1 MHNPLEKTLRTQL
14 ENIVKAAR
22 DCAEAGAREAVEV
35 LGVADANAPGHLS
48 PKERELR
55 VRLRAHARQL
65 GDVLSEDNRQGITS
79 LVEEIAY
86 EHWHRMLFARFLA
99 ENGLLFYDGV
109 AISLE
114 DCRDLAE
121 ELHFPSPWELA
132 ASCAAKM
139 LPQIFRLDSPSFE
152 LTFAPDRIRALER
165 LLDSIAPE
173 TFAASDALGWLYQF
187 WQTRRKKEINESEV
201 KIGAKELPAVTQL
214 FTEPYMVSFLLDNT
228 LGAWY
233 AAPKLK
239 GRIFDS
245 EAEAKAAVSTP
256 AIPLQYLR
264 LIQMEDKSW
273 IPAGGTFDKW
283 PAELKDFTLLD
294 PCCGSGHFLVASF
307 LMLVPMRM
315 EREGLDAATAVD
327 KVLTDNIHGLEL
339 DQRCVELAAFALAF
353 EAWRYPDAGGYRPLP
368 SFHLA
373 CDGIAPQMKREEWLR
388 LARSAARNLPAAS
401 TDLIPDDNPGLWES
415 QLLNAMGKLYNTFE
429 NAPVLGSLINPEHL
443 AGDLFQADFADVA
456 RILHDNLSG
465 SNAETREA
473 VIAAHG
479 IIKAME
485 LLGKKYT
492 LVITNPPYRGA
503 GDLTYSLLKYIEAHY
518 LDAKKDLATVFI
530 KRGFE
535 FLLGNGS
542 LCLVVPQNW
551 LFLTTY
557 RKLREKI
564 LTDTT
569 LNIVIKLG
577 AGAFETISGEVVK
590 VVLFI
595 ASNCASDNMH
605 TVWGKDVSN
614 VKDIVTKA
622 ASIQNGSLLG
632 MQQSSLKRNPDSR
645 ISLSTVTDNKLLSI
659 SAYSAQGI
667 GTTDN
672 PRFVQGFWE
681 QRTHAEEWVYFQRA
695 SEKQDWYSGYSNMF
709 AWGGNSNSAYF
720 KHIAELKKE
729 NRIGGGWQAGSIA
742 WQRAGFSINVTGK
755 KNISIYSQCKFD
767 TTIGAIIPRNKE
779 ALLPVFAY
787 IKSPQYL
794 ENLSDIDQAL
804 SITEATLVKVPFD
817 LEYWTKVAEE
827 KYPHGLPEPFTDDP
841 TQWIFHGHP
850 CASVIWDERMKRLKI
865 GDDRIDSTVLH
876 VAVARLLGYRWP
888 AELDPKMELAPEM
901 REVMKRLDALQSLV
915 DDDGIVCIPALRQ
928 EQDAATRLLSLLV
941 AAYGDAWNGTITDQ
955 LLVSCGCE
963 GKRLE
968 QWLRDKFFVQHAKLF
983 GDRPFIWQI
992 WDGLRDGFSVLVN
1005 YHKLDNKLLNS
1016 LIYSYLGDWINKQND
1031 DIANGVDGAQEKLD
1045 AAKSLKSKLIAILE
1059 GDAPYDIFVRWK
1071 TLDEQPIGW
1080 NPDINDGVRL
1090 NIRPFMIAGVLRENK
1105 PPKLNIK
1112 WDKDRGKDVASAPWY
1127 PVFHGDRINDHHL
1140 SLTEKRKTINR
1151 RK

>member
-14 ENIVKAAR
+14 ENIVKPAR
-22 DCAEAGAREAVEV
+22 EYAEAGAREAVEV

-48 PKERELR
+48 PEERELR

-65 GDVLSEDNRQGITS
+65 GDALSSDGRQGITS

-99 ENGLLFYDGV
+99 ENGLLFYEGV

-121 ELHFPSPWELA
+121 ELHFSSPWELA
-132 ASCAAKM
+132 ANCAAKM

-165 LLDSIAPE
+165 LLDSIDSA

-214 FTEPYMVSFLLDNT
+214 FTEPYMVSFLLDNS

-315 EREGLDAATAVD
+315 ELEGLDAATAVD
-327 KVLTDNIHGLEL
+327 KVLTENIHGLEL
-339 DQRCVELAAFALAF
+339 DQRCVELAAFALAL
-353 EAWRYPDAGGYRPLP
+353 EAWRYPDAGGYRTLP
-368 SFHLA
+368 GFHLA
-373 CDGIAPQMKREEWLR
+373 CDGIAPQMKREEWMR
-388 LARSAARNLPAAS
+388 LARAAARNLPAAS
-401 TDLIPDDNPGLWES
+401 TDLIPDDNPSLWES
-415 QLLNAMGKLYNTFE
+415 QLLNAMGELYYTFE

-443 AGDLFQADFADVA
+443 AGDLLQADFADVA
-456 RILHDNLSG
+456 KILHDNLSN
-465 SNAETREA
+465 SSAEAKEA

-485 LLGKKYT
+485 LLSKKYT
-492 LVITNPPYRGA
+492 LVITNVPYLSRA
-503 GDLTYSLLKYIEAHY
+503 KQDALLQDYCEKYY
-518 LDAKKDLATVFI
+518 NDAKGDLATVFLERCLEI
-530 KRGFE
+530 NKI
-535 FLLGNGS
+535 NGTS
-542 LCLVVPQNW
+542 CTVLPQNW

-557 RKLREKI
+557 RKFRTKL
-564 LTDTT
+564 LTKKEFHF
-569 LNIVIKLG
+569 IARLG
-577 AGAFETISGEVVK
+577 AGAFQTPMWDFNVQLICIS
-590 VVLFI
+590 
-595 ASNCASDNMH
+595 NNTPDDNH
-605 TVWGKDVSN
+605 LLCGIDVSAPHEARL
-614 VKDIVTKA
+614 KA
-622 ASIQNGSLLG
+622 SLLIENEIK
-632 MQQSSLKRNPDSR
+632 QVLQAAQKNNSDARIVLEENQSKVL
-645 ISLSTVTDNKLLSI
+645 LNK
-659 SAYSAQGI
+659 YAQGLAGI
-667 GTTDN
+667 LNGDS
-672 PRFVQGFWE
+672 PRFLHLYWE
-681 QRTHAEEWVYFQRA
+681 LPIKNSYWSFQQTTNDTTTFYGGLQNIVFFDEENGHLREEEWIRKERLHNSDQRGQSVIGKQGIA
-695 SEKQDWYSGYSNMF
+695 VSEMNRLPVTRFIGSRYDSNV
-709 AWGGNSNSAYF
+709 ATIVPENNSLLPAIWCYCSSPEYNIEVR
-720 KHIAELKKE
+720 KIDQKV
-729 NRIGGGWQAGSIA
+729 
-742 WQRAGFSINVTGK
+742 NVT
-755 KNISIYSQCKFD
+755 N
-767 TTIGAIIPRNKE
+767 
-779 ALLPVFAY
+779 
-787 IKSPQYL
+787 
-794 ENLSDIDQAL
+794 
-804 SITEATLVKVPFD
+804 ATLVKVPFD
-817 LEYWTKVAEE
+817 FEHWTKVAET

-850 CASVIWDERMKRLKI
+850 CASVVWDEETKQLKI
-865 GDDRIDSTVLH
+865 GQDRIDSTVLH
-876 VAVARLLGYRWP
+876 IAVARLLGYRWP
-888 AELDPKMELAPEM
+888 AELDSEMELAQEM
-901 REVMKRLDALQSLV
+901 REVMKRLEVLHLFA

-941 AAYGDAWNGTITDQ
+941 AAYGDAWNGTIPDQ
-955 LLVSCGCE
+955 LLAACGCE
-963 GKRLE
+963 GKTLE

-1005 YHKLDNKLLNS
+1005 YHKLDNKLLYS

-1031 DIANGVDGAQEKLD
+1031 DISNGVDGAQEKLD

-1059 GDAPYDIFVRWK
+1059 GEAPYDIFVRWK

-1090 NIRPFMIAGVLRENK
+1090 NIRPFMTAGILRENK

-1140 SLTEKRKTINR
+1140 TLAEKTKR
-1151 RK
+1151 

>member
-22 DCAEAGAREAVEV
+22 ECAEAGAREAVEA
-35 LGVADANAPGHLS
+35 LGVADATAPGHLS
-48 PKERELR
+48 PDERELR

-65 GDVLSEDNRQGITS
+65 GDVLLADGRQGITS

-99 ENGLLFYDGV
+99 ENGLLFYEGV

-121 ELHFPSPWELA
+121 ELHLSSPWELA
-132 ASCAAKM
+132 ANCAANM

-152 LTFAPDRIRALER
+152 LTFAPDRIRAMER
-165 LLDSIAPE
+165 LLASLDPA

-187 WQTRRKKEINESEV
+187 WQTRKKKDINESEV

-214 FTEPYMVSFLLDNT
+214 FTEPYMVSFLLDNS

-245 EAEAKAAVSTP
+245 EAEAKAAVSTS

-264 LIQMEDKSW
+264 LIQQEDKSW
-273 IPAGGTFDKW
+273 GPAAGSFDKW
-283 PAELKDFTLLD
+283 PTELKDFTLLD

-327 KVLTDNIHGLEL
+327 KVLTENIHGLEL

-353 EAWRYPDAGGYRPLP
+353 EAWRYPDAGGYRALP
-368 SFHLA
+368 CFHLA
-373 CDGIAPQMKREEWLR
+373 CDGIAPQMKREEWMR
-388 LARSAARNLPAAS
+388 LARAAARNLPAVS

-415 QLLNAMGKLYNTFE
+415 RLLNAMGKLYDTFE

-443 AGDLFQADFADVA
+443 AGDLLQADFTDVA
-456 RILHDNLSG
+456 KILHDNLSD
-465 SNAETREA
+465 SSAEAKEA

-485 LLGKKYT
+485 LLSKKYT
-492 LVITNPPYRGA
+492 LVITNVPYLARGKQSQ
-503 GDLTYSLLKYIEAHY
+503 DLQDFCKEYYN
-518 LDAKKDLATVFI
+518 DAKGDLATVFLA
-530 KRGFE
+530 R
-535 FLLGNGS
+535 S
-542 LCLVVPQNW
+542 LDLNSKGGTSCIVLPQNW

-557 RKLREKI
+557 RRFREE
-564 LTDTT
+564 LLANNE
-569 LNIVIKLG
+569 LNFIGRLG
-577 AGAFETISGEVVK
+577 AGAFDTISGEIVK
-590 VVLFI
+590 AILLSV
-595 ASNCASDNMH
+595 SNCPSNDNH
-605 TVWGKDVSN
+605 QFYGLDVSES
-614 VKDIVTKA
+614 KSAEEKA
-622 ASIQNGSLLG
+622 SLLLVNEIK
-632 MQQSSLKRNPDSR
+632 QVLQVTQKNNSDARIVLEENQSR
-645 ISLSTVTDNKLLSI
+645 VLLSR
-659 SAYSAQGI
+659 YAQGLAGI
-667 GTTDN
+667 LNGDS
-672 PRFVQGFWE
+672 PRFLHLYWE
-681 QRTHAEEWVYFQRA
+681 LPIKNSYWSFQQTTNDTTTFYGGLRNIVFFDEENGHLREEEWIRKERLHNSDQRGQSVIGKQGIA
-695 SEKQDWYSGYSNMF
+695 VSEMNRLPVTRFIGSRYDSNV
-709 AWGGNSNSAYF
+709 ATVVPQNKSLLPAIWCYCSSSEYNVEVR
-720 KHIAELKKE
+720 KIDQKV
-729 NRIGGGWQAGSIA
+729 
-742 WQRAGFSINVTGK
+742 NVT
-755 KNISIYSQCKFD
+755 N
-767 TTIGAIIPRNKE
+767 
-779 ALLPVFAY
+779 
-787 IKSPQYL
+787 
-794 ENLSDIDQAL
+794 
-804 SITEATLVKVPFD
+804 ATLVKVPFD

-850 CASVIWDERMKRLKI
+850 CASVVWDGGMKQLKI

-888 AELDPKMELAPEM
+888 AELDPEMELAPEM
-901 REVMKRLDALQSLV
+901 REVMKRLDALQPFA
-915 DDDGIVCIPALRQ
+915 DEDGIVCIPALRQ

-963 GKRLE
+963 GKSLE

-1031 DIANGVDGAQEKLD
+1031 DISNGVDGAQEKLD
-1045 AAKSLKSKLIAILE
+1045 AARTLKSKLIAILE
-1059 GDAPYDIFVRWK
+1059 GEAPYDIFVRWK

-1140 SLTEKRKTINR
+1140 SLTEKRKTNNR
-1151 RK
+1151 RQ

>member
-65 GDVLSEDNRQGITS
+65 GDALSSDGRQGITS

-99 ENGLLFYDGV
+99 ENGLLFYEGV

-121 ELHFPSPWELA
+121 ELHFSSPWELA
-132 ASCAAKM
+132 ANCAAKM

-165 LLDSIAPE
+165 LLDSIDSA

-214 FTEPYMVSFLLDNT
+214 FTEPYMVSFLLDNS

-264 LIQMEDKSW
+264 LIRMEDKSW
-273 IPAGGTFDKW
+273 VPAGGTFDKW
-283 PAELKDFTLLD
+283 PSELKDFTLLD

-327 KVLTDNIHGLEL
+327 KVLTENIHGLEL
-339 DQRCVELAAFALAF
+339 DQRCVELAAFALAL
-353 EAWRYPDAGGYRPLP
+353 EAWRYPDAGGYRSLP
-368 SFHLA
+368 GFHLA
-373 CDGIAPQMKREEWLR
+373 CDGIAPQMKREEWMR
-388 LARSAARNLPAAS
+388 LARAAARNLPAAS
-401 TDLIPDDNPGLWES
+401 ADLIPDDNPSLWES
-415 QLLNAMGKLYNTFE
+415 RLLNAMGNLYDTFE

-443 AGDLFQADFADVA
+443 AGDLLHADFADVA
-456 RILHDNLSG
+456 KILHDNLSD
-465 SNAETREA
+465 SNAEVKEA

-485 LLGKKYT
+485 LLSKKYT
-492 LVITNPPYRGA
+492 LVITNVPYLARGKQSQ
-503 GDLTYSLLKYIEAHY
+503 DLQDFCEKYY
-518 LDAKKDLATVFI
+518 NDAKGDLATVFLA
-530 KRGFE
+530 R
-535 FLLGNGS
+535 
-542 LCLVVPQNW
+542 CLDINNKGGTSCIVLPQNW

-557 RKLREKI
+557 RSFREKLLAKNELSFI
-564 LTDTT
+564 GR
-569 LNIVIKLG
+569 LG
-577 AGAFETISGEVVK
+577 AGAFDTISGEIVK
-590 VVLFI
+590 AILLSV
-595 ASNCASDNMH
+595 SNCPSNDNH
-605 TVWGKDVSN
+605 QIYGLDVSES
-614 VKDIVTKA
+614 KSAEEKA
-622 ASIQNGSLLG
+622 SLLLTNEIK
-632 MQQSSLKRNPDSR
+632 QTSQLKQKNNPDAR
-645 ISLSTVTDNKLLSI
+645 IVFGEQQELVFLLNHADGIVGIQTGDYPQFGRFWWEINTCDKDWAFESTSPQAGHFYDGMFFSI
-659 SAYSAQGI
+659 FWQDFQG
-667 GTTDN
+667 TLA
-672 PRFVQGFWE
+672 RR
-681 QRTHAEEWVYFQRA
+681 QRTGESYVRGWSAFGKNGLIVGAMSKLPVALYNGQLFDNNTATIIPKEKDDLLPIWCYCSSPDYHAEVRQ
-695 SEKQDWYSGYSNMF
+695 
-709 AWGGNSNSAYF
+709 
-720 KHIAELKKE
+720 
-729 NRIGGGWQAGSIA
+729 
-742 WQRAGFSINVTGK
+742 
-755 KNISIYSQCKFD
+755 
-767 TTIGAIIPRNKE
+767 
-779 ALLPVFAY
+779 
-787 IKSPQYL
+787 
-794 ENLSDIDQAL
+794 IDQA
-804 SITEATLVKVPFD
+804 IKVTNATLVKVPFD
-817 LEYWTKVAEE
+817 LDRWRRVAEKE
-827 KYPHGLPEPFTDDP
+827 YPHGLPEPFTDDP

-850 CASVIWDERMKRLKI
+850 CASVVWDGGMKQLKI

-876 VAVARLLGYRWP
+876 VAVARLLGYHWP
-888 AELDPKMELAPEM
+888 AELDLKMKLAPEM
-901 REVMKRLDALQSLV
+901 RTVMKRLETLRPLADE
-915 DDDGIVCIPALRQ
+915 DGIVCIPALRQ

-941 AAYGDAWNGTITDQ
+941 AAYGDSWEGSITDQ
-955 LLVSCGCE
+955 LLAACDCE
-963 GKRLE
+963 GKSLE

-1005 YHKLDNKLLNS
+1005 
-1016 LIYSYLGDWINKQND
+1016 
-1031 DIANGVDGAQEKLD
+1031 
-1045 AAKSLKSKLIAILE
+1045 
-1059 GDAPYDIFVRWK
+1059 
-1071 TLDEQPIGW
+1071 
-1080 NPDINDGVRL
+1080 
-1090 NIRPFMIAGVLRENK
+1090 
-1105 PPKLNIK
+1105 
-1112 WDKDRGKDVASAPWY
+1112 
-1127 PVFHGDRINDHHL
+1127 
-1140 SLTEKRKTINR
+1140 
-1151 RK
+1151 

>member
-65 GDVLSEDNRQGITS
+65 GDVLSEGNRQGITS

-187 WQTRRKKEINESEV
+187 WQTRKKKEINESEV

-214 FTEPYMVSFLLDNT
+214 FTEPYMVSFLLDNS

-245 EAEAKAAVSTP
+245 EAEAKAAISTP

-264 LIQMEDKSW
+264 LIQLEDQSW
-273 IPAGGTFDKW
+273 VPAGGTFDKW
-283 PAELKDFTLLD
+283 PSELKDFTLLD

-327 KVLTDNIHGLEL
+327 KVLTENIHGLEL

-388 LARSAARNLPAAS
+388 LARAAARNLPAVS

-443 AGDLFQADFADVA
+443 AGDLLQADFTDVA
-456 RILHDNLSG
+456 KILHDNLSN
-465 SNAETREA
+465 SDAESKEA

-485 LLGKKYT
+485 LLSKKYT
-492 LVITNPPYRGA
+492 LVITNVPYLSRA
-503 GDLTYSLLKYIEAHY
+503 KQATLLQDYSEKYY
-518 LDAKKDLATVFI
+518 NDAKGDLATVFLERCLEI
-530 KRGFE
+530 NKK
-535 FLLGNGS
+535 NGTS
-542 LCLVVPQNW
+542 CIVLPQNW

-557 RKLREKI
+557 RKFRAKL
-564 LTDTT
+564 LT
-569 LNIVIKLG
+569 NKEFNFIARLG
-577 AGAFETISGEVVK
+577 AGAFQTPMWDFNVQLLCISNNT
-590 VVLFI
+590 
-595 ASNCASDNMH
+595 SNDKH
-605 TVWGKDVSN
+605 LLRGIDVSAPHEAGE
-614 VKDIVTKA
+614 KA
-622 ASIQNGSLLG
+622 SLLLANEIK
-632 MQQSSLKRNPDSR
+632 QVLQATQKNNSDARIVLEENQSK
-645 ISLSTVTDNKLLSI
+645 ILLSK
-659 SAYSAQGI
+659 YAQGLAGI
-667 GTTDN
+667 LNGDS
-672 PRFVQGFWE
+672 PRFLHLFWE
-681 QRTHAEEWVYFQRA
+681 LPIKNSYWSFQQTTNDTTTFYGGLRNIVFFDEDNGHLREEEWIRKERLHNSDQR
-695 SEKQDWYSGYSNMF
+695 
-709 AWGGNSNSAYF
+709 
-720 KHIAELKKE
+720 
-729 NRIGGGWQAGSIA
+729 
-742 WQRAGFSINVTGK
+742 
-755 KNISIYSQCKFD
+755 
-767 TTIGAIIPRNKE
+767 
-779 ALLPVFAY
+779 
-787 IKSPQYL
+787 
-794 ENLSDIDQAL
+794 
-804 SITEATLVKVPFD
+804 
-817 LEYWTKVAEE
+817 
-827 KYPHGLPEPFTDDP
+827 
-841 TQWIFHGHP
+841 
-850 CASVIWDERMKRLKI
+850 
-865 GDDRIDSTVLH
+865 
-876 VAVARLLGYRWP
+876 
-888 AELDPKMELAPEM
+888 
-901 REVMKRLDALQSLV
+901 
-915 DDDGIVCIPALRQ
+915 
-928 EQDAATRLLSLLV
+928 
-941 AAYGDAWNGTITDQ
+941 
-955 LLVSCGCE
+955 
-963 GKRLE
+963 
-968 QWLRDKFFVQHAKLF
+968 
-983 GDRPFIWQI
+983 
-992 WDGLRDGFSVLVN
+992 
-1005 YHKLDNKLLNS
+1005 
-1016 LIYSYLGDWINKQND
+1016 
-1031 DIANGVDGAQEKLD
+1031 
-1045 AAKSLKSKLIAILE
+1045 
-1059 GDAPYDIFVRWK
+1059 
-1071 TLDEQPIGW
+1071 
-1080 NPDINDGVRL
+1080 
-1090 NIRPFMIAGVLRENK
+1090 
-1105 PPKLNIK
+1105 
-1112 WDKDRGKDVASAPWY
+1112 
-1127 PVFHGDRINDHHL
+1127 
-1140 SLTEKRKTINR
+1140 
-1151 RK
+1151 